1 LLHRLF
7 ETRGKTLVNIQ
18 ITVPF
23 QISQAD
29 ALVRIK
35 DFIKKAKKE
44 YGGALAITHDEWHGS
59 VYSFAGNAKGF
70 SGSGTIGVNE
80 AQTTVELEL
89 PPAAMLFKGKIER
102 AIREKL
108 TEILRPSTTQV

>member
-1 LLHRLF
+1 MK
-7 ETRGKTLVNIQ
+7 GGTLVNIQ

-23 QISQAD
+23 QISQAE

-35 DFIKKAKKE
+35 DFVKKAKKE
-44 YGGALAITHDEWHGS
+44 YGGTLTITHDEWNGF

-70 SGSGTIGVNE
+70 SGSGTTGVNE
-80 AQTTVELEL
+80 AQTSVELEL

-108 TEILRPSTTQV
+108 TEILGPSTTQA